1 MSKLPP
7 RAAARNFGTSTR
19 SKIGRANGPAEV
31 AAAILVGGLVVA
43 AVVGLIG
50 LIVVLSGLLTLLA
63 WNVGVVGIAAA
74 LGSQVS
80 TISLGV
86 AICANFAIAII
97 GRIFGRGSTVTTNN
111 S

>member
-1 MSKLPP
+1 MSNLPP
-7 RAAARNFGTSTR
+7 RARARNFSTSTR
-19 SKIGRANGPAEV
+19 RKIGRANGPAEV

-74 LGSQVS
+74 LGTKVA

-86 AICANFAIAII
+86 AICANFAISVIS
-97 GRIFGRGSTVTTNN
+97 RIFRGPTKVTTG